1 MKNQFMRIHVRNMKT
16 SLQSFKL
23 GLQLSATQNDG
34 MIDREEKK
42 DMKRLEKAA
51 DKFMEEL
58 ERVMKD

>member
-1 MKNQFMRIHVRNMKT
+1 MKT

-23 GLQLSATQNDG
+23 GLQLSATQDDG
-34 MIDREEKK
+34 AIDREEKK

-58 ERVMKD
+58 EKVMKE